1 MIDRDLAKTRTAL
14 NIARRERLAKDG
26 QTAME
31 EYEAKRSAAYANAER
46 LRELRQARD
55 ATALDPIA
63 KSVVRRKAPVRP
75 TPKPSA

>member
-1 MIDRDLAKTRTAL
+1 MIDRDMAKTRTAL

-31 EYEAKRSAAYANAER
+31 EYQAKRGAAYANAER

-55 ATALDPIA
+55 ATVVDAVA
-63 KSVVRRKAPVRP
+63 KSVVRRKASVSS
-75 TPKPSA
+75 TLKPSA